1 MDQTEKLLMG
11 IENILSV
18 AFDLVQEVARLK
30 RVEEECQMLKEK
42 LFLKQLT
49 TSEQDVFALALDSH
63 SITEMQNI
71 LFKEESTIKNQR
83 RSILQKLNVSSM
95 KEAVDFYKK
104 TTETSSQNFTNY
116 HQKSFENSLKLHKS

>member
-1 MDQTEKLLMG
+1 MDQTEKLLIG

-18 AFDLVQEVARLK
+18 ASDLVQEVDRLK

-49 TSEQDVFALALDSH
+49 LSEQDIFALALDGH
-63 SITEMQNI
+63 SVKEMQGI
-71 LFKEESTIKNQR
+71 LFKEENTIKTQR

-95 KEAVDFYKK
+95 KEAVDSYKK
-104 TTETSSQNFTNY
+104 TTQPSSQNFTNY
-116 HQKSFENSLKLHKS
+116 HQEIFQKLVKTS

>member
-18 AFDLVQEVARLK
+18 ASDLVQEVDRLK

-49 TSEQDVFALALDSH
+49 PSEQDVFALALDGY
-63 SITEMQNI
+63 SITEMQDI

-83 RSILQKLNVSSM
+83 GSILQKLNVSSM
-95 KEAVDFYKK
+95 KEAIDFYKK
-104 TTETSSQNFTNY
+104 TTQTSSQNFTNY
-116 HQKSFENSLKLHKS
+116 HQEIFQKLVKTS

>member
-18 AFDLVQEVARLK
+18 ASDLVQEVDRLK

-49 TSEQDVFALALDSH
+49 PSEQDVFALALDGY
-63 SITEMQNI
+63 SITEMQDI
-71 LFKEESTIKNQR
+71 LFKEESTIKNKR
-83 RSILQKLNVSSM
+83 GSILQKLNVSSM
-95 KEAVDFYKK
+95 KEAIDFYKK
-104 TTETSSQNFTNY
+104 TTQTPSQNLTNY
-116 HQKSFENSLKLHKS
+116 HQEIFQKLVKTS

>member
-18 AFDLVQEVARLK
+18 ASDLVQEVDRLK
-30 RVEEECQMLKEK
+30 RVEEECQILKEK

-49 TSEQDVFALALDSH
+49 SSEQDVFALALDGH
-63 SITEMQNI
+63 SITEMQDI

-95 KEAVDFYKK
+95 KEAIDFYKQ
-104 TTETSSQNFTNY
+104 TTQTSSQNFTNY
-116 HQKSFENSLKLHKS
+116 HQEIFQKLVKTS

>member
-1 MDQTEKLLMG
+1 MDQTKKLLMG

-18 AFDLVQEVARLK
+18 ASDLVQEVDRLK

-49 TSEQDVFALALDSH
+49 SSEQDVFVFALALDSY
-63 SITEMQNI
+63 SITEMQDI

-95 KEAVDFYKK
+95 KEAIDFYKK
-104 TTETSSQNFTNY
+104 TTQTSSQNFTNY
-116 HQKSFENSLKLHKS
+116 HQEIFQKLVKTS

>member
-11 IENILSV
+11 IENVLSV
-18 AFDLVQEVARLK
+18 ASGSIQEVDRLK

-49 TSEQDVFALALDSH
+49 SSEQDIFALALDGH
-63 SITEMQNI
+63 SVKEMQDI
-71 LFKEESTIKNQR
+71 LFKEENTIKTRR

-95 KEAVDFYKK
+95 KEAIDFYKK
-104 TTETSSQNFTNY
+104 TTQTSSQNFTNY
-116 HQKSFENSLKLHKS
+116 HQEIFQKLVKTS

>member
-1 MDQTEKLLMG
+1 MDQTEKLLIG
-11 IENILSV
+11 IEHILSV
-18 AFDLVQEVARLK
+18 ASDLVQEVDRLK

-49 TSEQDVFALALDSH
+49 LSEQDVFALALDGH
-63 SITEMQNI
+63 SLAEMQDI

-95 KEAVDFYKK
+95 KEAIDFYKK
-104 TTETSSQNFTNY
+104 TTQTSSQNFTNY
-116 HQKSFENSLKLHKS
+116 HQEIFQKLIKTS